1 MAYKITG
8 RVLSIG
14 NTESLTAKSGNT
26 YTKRDL
32 VITIRKFDQYT
43 GQPTDDEGNTP
54 KFTFMGERCKDLDQ
68 FKVGDIVTVSFE
80 INGRSY
86 INKDDKTDYITDL
99 RPIYV
104 GLSRNVVQQTQQ
116 EAPQPFGDGV
126 FPLPPALNNQP
137 QPYAP
142 MPGNASTNAPKPTS
156 DDLPF

>member
-14 NTESLTAKSGNT
+14 KIESLTAKSGNT

-32 VITIRKFDQYT
+32 VITVRKFDQYT

-54 KFTFMGERCKDLDQ
+54 KFTFIGERCKDLDQ

-80 INGRSY
+80 LNGRSY
-86 INKDDKTDYITDL
+86 INRDNQTDYITDL
-99 RPIYV
+99 RPTYV
-104 GLSRNVVQQTQQ
+104 GLSKNAVQQTQQ
-116 EAPQPFGDGV
+116 EAPQPFSNGE
-126 FPLPPALNNQP
+126 FPLPPALTNPQ

-142 MPGNASTNAPKPTS
+142 MPDNAPTNAPIPTS